1 MNIIERGI
9 SFACEGCWLYGVL
22 SLPPASA
29 PLAQRGV
36 LLVVG
41 GPQYRVGSHRQ
52 FTLLARELAQ
62 QGVPVL
68 RFDYRGMGDSEGEM
82 RGFLDVEADLRAAID
97 AFGREVPAVRDVV
110 LWGLC
115 DAASAAM
122 LYAHQDPRVSGL
134 VLLNPWART
143 EESAARAYLKHY
155 YLLRLVQ
162 PALWRKIA
170 RGQFDY
176 GGAMRSFLR
185 LCSNA
190 MRRKPTGGLGDAPVS
205 ALQQPGPA
213 AMPDPP
219 LPLPLPERM
228 LSGFSRFHGRSLVII
243 SGADLTGREFSDMA
257 AAPAWRRLMRGK
269 RVSHH
274 TLPQA
279 DHTFSRPDWRDQVA
293 QWTAD
298 WLRRW

>member
-1 MNIIERGI
+1 MTVTERGI
-9 SFACEGCWLYGVL
+9 HFACEGCWLYGVL

-29 PLAQRGV
+29 TSVQRGV
-36 LLVVG
+36 VLVVG

-52 FTLLARELAQ
+52 FTLLARELAA

-68 RFDYRGMGDSEGEM
+68 RFDYRGMGDSEGDM
-82 RGFLDVEADLRAAID
+82 RDFLDVDADLRAAID
-97 AFGREVPAVRDVV
+97 TLVMEVPAVREVV

-122 LYAHQDPRVSGL
+122 LYAYQDPRVAGL

-143 EESAARAYLKHY
+143 EEGAARAYLKHY
-155 YLLRLVQ
+155 YLSRLMQ
-162 PALWRKIA
+162 PGLWRKIA

-176 GGAMRSFLR
+176 AGAARSFGALVRNALR
-185 LCSNA
+185 
-190 MRRKPTGGLGDAPVS
+190 R
-205 ALQQPGPA
+205 GPA
-213 AMPDPP
+213 TPGEPAAGEEKRAG
-219 LPLPLPERM
+219 LSLPERM
-228 LSGFSRFHGRSLVII
+228 ASGFSRFRGRTMIII
-243 SGADLTGREFSDMA
+243 SGADLTGREFEDMA
-257 AAPAWRRLMRGK
+257 ATPAWRKLLRGGNVT
-269 RVSHH
+269 RQ

-293 QWTAD
+293 SWTSE

>member
-1 MNIIERGI
+1 MSVEERGI

-22 SLPPASA
+22 SLPSPLPAN
-29 PLAQRGV
+29 LRRGV
-36 LLVVG
+36 VLVVG

-52 FTLLARELAQ
+52 FTLLARALAQ

-82 RGFLDVEADLRAAID
+82 RDFLTVDADLRAAID
-97 AFGREVPAVRDVV
+97 AFIAQAPMVEEVV

-115 DAASAAM
+115 DAATAAM
-122 LYAHQDPRVSGL
+122 LYAHQDRRVAGL

-143 EESAARAYLKHY
+143 GEGVARAYLKHY
-155 YLLRLVQ
+155 YWARLLQ
-162 PALWRKIA
+162 PGLWRKIA

-176 GGAMRSFLR
+176 AAAVRSFRGLIGD
-185 LCSNA
+185 A
-190 MRRKPTGGLGDAPVS
+190 IPRKPAACAAPVGAAS
-205 ALQQPGPA
+205 AAPS
-213 AMPDPP
+213 
-219 LPLPLPERM
+219 LPERM
-228 LSGFSRFHGRSLVII
+228 LDGFSRFTGQTLVII
-243 SGADLTGREFSDMA
+243 SGADLTGREFVDMA
-257 AAPAWRRLMRGK
+257 AAPAWRKVMRSKRLSRQ
-269 RVSHH
+269 

>member
-1 MNIIERGI
+1 MNYTERGI

-29 PLAQRGV
+29 PPATRAV
-36 LLVVG
+36 VLVVG

-52 FTLLARELAQ
+52 FTLLARELAE

-68 RFDYRGMGDSEGEM
+68 RFDYRGMGDSEGDP
-82 RGFLDVEADLRAAID
+82 RDFLSVDADLRAAID
-97 AFGREVPAVRDVV
+97 ALTAALPAVREIV

-122 LYAHQDPRVSGL
+122 LYAHQDPRVAGM

-143 EESAARAYLKHY
+143 EEGAARAYLKHY
-155 YLLRLVQ
+155 YLSRLMQ
-162 PALWRKIA
+162 PGLWRKIA

-176 GGAMRSFLR
+176 AAAARSFFSLCANALR
-185 LCSNA
+185 RA
-190 MRRKPTGGLGDAPVS
+190 DAPTQVAS
-205 ALQQPGPA
+205 PA
-213 AMPDPP
+213 TL
-219 LPLPLPERM
+219 LPLATASPSPSPSPSLPQQM
-228 LSGFSRFHGRSLVII
+228 LSGFARFQGRSLVII
-243 SGADLTGREFSDMA
+243 SGADLTGRAFSDMA
-257 AAPAWRRLMRGK
+257 ATPLWHKHMRSQ
-269 RVSHH
+269 RVSRQ

-293 QWTAD
+293 RWTAD
-298 WLRRW
+298 WIRRW

>member
-1 MNIIERGI
+1 MSIVERGI

-22 SLPPASA
+22 SLPPVSSQAA
-29 PLAQRGV
+29 ARGV
-36 LLVVG
+36 VLVVG

-52 FTLLARELAQ
+52 FTLLARELAR

-82 RGFLDVEADLRAAID
+82 RDFLDVDADLRAAID
-97 AFGREVPAVRDVV
+97 AFSAEVPAVREVV

-122 LYAHQDPRVSGL
+122 LYSHKDPRVTGL

-143 EESAARAYLKHY
+143 EEGAARAYLKHY
-155 YLLRLVQ
+155 YLSRLGE
-162 PALWRKIA
+162 PGLWRKIA

-176 GGAMRSFLR
+176 RAAATSFFKLCDYALR
-185 LCSNA
+185 GSSA
-190 MRRKPTGGLGDAPVS
+190 TDAGS
-205 ALQQPGPA
+205 AA
-213 AMPDPP
+213 APSTTRPP
-219 LPLPLPERM
+219 SLPEQM
-228 LSGFSRFHGRSLVII
+228 LSGFSRFQGRTLIII
-243 SGADLTGREFSDMA
+243 SGADLTGRAFSDMA
-257 AAPAWRRLMRGK
+257 ASPAWRKQMR
-269 RVSHH
+269 RQQVSRH

>member
-1 MNIIERGI
+1 MSIVERGI

-22 SLPPASA
+22 SLPPATSRA
-29 PLAQRGV
+29 AARGV
-36 LLVVG
+36 VLVVG

-82 RGFLDVEADLRAAID
+82 RDFLDVDADLRAAID
-97 AFGREVPAVRDVV
+97 AFTAEVPAMREVV

-122 LYAHQDPRVSGL
+122 LYSHKDPRVAGL

-143 EESAARAYLKHY
+143 EEGAARAYLKHY
-155 YLLRLVQ
+155 YLSRL
-162 PALWRKIA
+162 AESGLWSKIV
-170 RGQFDY
+170 RGKFDY
-176 GGAMRSFLR
+176 AAAASSFVS
-185 LCSNA
+185 LCA
-190 MRRKPTGGLGDAPVS
+190 S
-205 ALQQPGPA
+205 ALRRGSATDAGSAAAPSAPRQPS
-213 AMPDPP
+213 
-219 LPLPLPERM
+219 LPERM
-228 LSGFSRFHGRSLVII
+228 LSGFSRFQGRTLIII

-257 AAPAWRRLMRGK
+257 ASPAWRKQMR
-269 RVSHH
+269 RQHVSRH

>member
-1 MNIIERGI
+1 MSVAERGI

-29 PLAQRGV
+29 QARRGV
-36 LLVVG
+36 VLVVG

-68 RFDYRGMGDSEGEM
+68 RFDYRGMGDSEGEI
-82 RGFLDVEADLRAAID
+82 RDFLNVDADLRAAID
-97 AFGREVPAVRDVV
+97 AFSAELPALREVV

-122 LYAHQDPRVSGL
+122 LYAQHDARVAGL

-143 EESAARAYLKHY
+143 EEGAARATLKHY
-155 YLLRLVQ
+155 YLSRLTQ
-162 PALWRKIA
+162 AGLWRKIA
-170 RGQFDY
+170 QGRFDY
-176 GGAMRSFLR
+176 AAAARSFFS
-185 LCSNA
+185 LCGNA
-190 MRRKPTGGLGDAPVS
+190 LRRKSAP
-205 ALQQPGPA
+205 AGRAAIGPPA
-213 AMPDPP
+213 NRAPS
-219 LPLPLPERM
+219 LPEQM
-228 LSGFSRFHGRSLVII
+228 LAGFSRFEGRALIII

-269 RVSHH
+269 RVSHR

>member
-1 MNIIERGI
+1 MSERGI

-22 SLPPASA
+22 SLPSPSA
-29 PLAQRGV
+29 PAARRGV
-36 LLVVG
+36 VLVVG

-68 RFDYRGMGDSEGEM
+68 RFDYRGMGDSEGEI
-82 RGFLDVEADLRAAID
+82 RDFLNVDADLRAAID
-97 AFGREVPAVRDVV
+97 AFAAELPEVREVV

-122 LYAHQDPRVSGL
+122 LYAPQDARVAGL

-143 EESAARAYLKHY
+143 EEGVARAYLKHY
-155 YLLRLVQ
+155 YLSRLMQ
-162 PALWRKIA
+162 PGLWQKIV

-176 GGAMRSFLR
+176 KAAARSFVGLCAHALR
-185 LCSNA
+185 
-190 MRRKPTGGLGDAPVS
+190 RRPPPQTGSAPES
-205 ALQQPGPA
+205 STTR
-213 AMPDPP
+213 PP
-219 LPLPLPERM
+219 SLPERM
-228 LSGFSRFHGRSLVII
+228 LAGFSRFQGRSLVII

-257 AAPAWRRLMRGK
+257 AAPAWRRLMRSK
-269 RVSHH
+269 RVIRQ

-293 QWTAD
+293 RWTAD
-298 WLRRW
+298 WLRGW

>member
-1 MNIIERGI
+1 MRAIERGI
-9 SFACEGCWLYGVL
+9 SFACQGCWLYGVL
-22 SLPPASA
+22 SLPPDSS
-29 PLAQRGV
+29 PPSQRGV
-36 LLVVG
+36 VLVVG

-52 FTLLARELAQ
+52 FTLLARELAR

-82 RGFLDVEADLRAAID
+82 RDFLNVDADLQAAID
-97 AFGREVPAVRDVV
+97 AFAASVPAVREIV

-122 LYAHQDPRVSGL
+122 LYAHRDPRVAGL

-143 EESAARAYLKHY
+143 EEGEARAYLKHY
-155 YLLRLVQ
+155 YLSRLMQ
-162 PALWRKIA
+162 AGLWRKIA

-176 GGAMRSFLR
+176 AAAARSFLQ
-185 LCSNA
+185 LCSSVLRRGNA
-190 MRRKPTGGLGDAPVS
+190 AGGSDGAP
-205 ALQQPGPA
+205 AQPASTAPS
-213 AMPDPP
+213 
-219 LPLPLPERM
+219 LPERM
-228 LSGFSRFHGRSLVII
+228 LAGFSRFQGRTLIII

-257 AAPAWRRLMRGK
+257 AAPAWRKLMRSQ
-269 RVSHH
+269 RISRQ

-293 QWTAD
+293 QWTVD
-298 WLRRW
+298 WLRSW

>member
-1 MNIIERGI
+1 MVERGI

-22 SLPPASA
+22 SLPPFAA
-29 PLAQRGV
+29 QAQRGV
-36 LLVVG
+36 VLVVG

-68 RFDYRGMGDSEGEM
+68 RFDYRGMGDSEGEI
-82 RGFLDVEADLRAAID
+82 RDFQDVDADLRAAID
-97 AFGREVPAVRDVV
+97 AFSAELPALREVV

-122 LYAHQDPRVSGL
+122 LYAQHDARVAGL

-143 EESAARAYLKHY
+143 EEGAARATLKHY
-155 YLLRLVQ
+155 YLSRLTQ
-162 PALWRKIA
+162 AGLWRKIA

-176 GGAMRSFLR
+176 AAAARSFIG
-185 LCSNA
+185 LCGNVL
-190 MRRKPTGGLGDAPVS
+190 RRKDAPDAVAAPGAS
-205 ALQQPGPA
+205 SNRALS
-213 AMPDPP
+213 
-219 LPLPLPERM
+219 LPEQM
-228 LSGFSRFHGRSLVII
+228 LAGFSRFEGRTLLII
-243 SGADLTGREFSDMA
+243 SGADLTGREFADMA
-257 AAPAWRRLMRGK
+257 SAPAWRKLMRGK
-269 RVSHH
+269 RVARQ

-293 QWTAD
+293 HWTAD

>member
-1 MNIIERGI
+1 MSIVERGI

-22 SLPPASA
+22 SLPPVSSQAA
-29 PLAQRGV
+29 ARGV
-36 LLVVG
+36 VLVVG

-52 FTLLARELAQ
+52 FTLLARELAR

-82 RGFLDVEADLRAAID
+82 RDFLDVDADLRAAID
-97 AFGREVPAVRDVV
+97 AFSAEVPAVREVV

-122 LYAHQDPRVSGL
+122 LYSHKDPRVAGL

-143 EESAARAYLKHY
+143 EEGAARAYLKHY
-155 YLLRLVQ
+155 YLSRL
-162 PALWRKIA
+162 AESGLWRKIA

-176 GGAMRSFLR
+176 RAAASSFVS
-185 LCSNA
+185 LCA
-190 MRRKPTGGLGDAPVS
+190 S
-205 ALQQPGPA
+205 ALRGGSA
-213 AMPDPP
+213 ADAGSAASPSTTRPP
-219 LPLPLPERM
+219 SLPEQM
-228 LSGFSRFHGRSLVII
+228 LSGFSRFQGRTLIII
-243 SGADLTGREFSDMA
+243 SGADLTGRAFSDMA
-257 AAPAWRRLMRGK
+257 ASPAWRKQMR
-269 RVSHH
+269 RQQVSRH

>member
-1 MNIIERGI
+1 MSMSERGI

-22 SLPPASA
+22 SLPPPSA
-29 PLAQRGV
+29 PAARRGV
-36 LLVVG
+36 VLVVG

-68 RFDYRGMGDSEGEM
+68 RFDYRGMGDSEGEI
-82 RGFLDVEADLRAAID
+82 RDFLNVDADLRAAID
-97 AFGREVPAVRDVV
+97 AFAAELPAVREVV

-122 LYAHQDPRVSGL
+122 LYAPQDARVAGL

-143 EESAARAYLKHY
+143 EEGVARAYLKHY
-155 YLLRLVQ
+155 YLSRLMQ
-162 PALWRKIA
+162 PGLWQKIA
-170 RGQFDY
+170 RGQFDHK
-176 GGAMRSFLR
+176 AAARSFLG
-185 LCSNA
+185 LCA
-190 MRRKPTGGLGDAPVS
+190 HALRRRPPPQAGSAPES
-205 ALQQPGPA
+205 STTRQPS
-213 AMPDPP
+213 
-219 LPLPLPERM
+219 LPERM
-228 LSGFSRFHGRSLVII
+228 LAGFSRFQGHTLVII

-257 AAPAWRRLMRGK
+257 AAPAWRKLMRSK
-269 RVSHH
+269 RVIRQ

-293 QWTAD
+293 RWTAD
-298 WLRRW
+298 WLRGW

>member
-1 MNIIERGI
+1 MSFIERGI

-22 SLPPASA
+22 STPASA
-29 PLAQRGV
+29 PLAPRGV
-36 LLVVG
+36 VLVVG

-52 FTLLARELAQ
+52 FTLLARDLAR

-82 RGFLDVEADLRAAID
+82 RDFLNIDADLRAAID
-97 AFGREVPAVRDVV
+97 AFTAELPSVREVV

-122 LYAHQDPRVSGL
+122 LYAHQDSRVAGL

-143 EESAARAYLKHY
+143 EEGAARAYLKHY
-155 YLLRLVQ
+155 YLSRLLQ
-162 PALWRKIA
+162 AGLWRKIA
-170 RGQFDY
+170 RGQFDFP
-176 GGAMRSFLR
+176 GAMRSFAA
-185 LCSNA
+185 LCANA
-190 MRRKPTGGLGDAPVS
+190 MRRKNA
-205 ALQQPGPA
+205 PA
-213 AMPDPP
+213 ANGATEPAATHSAS
-219 LPLPLPERM
+219 LPERM
-228 LSGFSRFHGRSLVII
+228 LSGFSRFQGRSLVII

-269 RVSHH
+269 RVSRR
-274 TLPQA
+274 TLAQA

-298 WLRRW
+298 WLQRW